1 MTDIIALLQCL
12 DQTVDRT
19 TLRQLGR
26 ILPAMLAMTGRVT
39 MLNISRWT
47 EKGGSYRTIQRFF
60 SKSLPWVQMSW
71 LFFETHLYRKDDV
84 YILVGDETVVTKAGK
99 KTFGL
104 DRFFSSIYNR
114 VVPGL
119 SFMAF
124 SVVNVRTGRS
134 HPLAIEQVIKPKQE
148 AKSAAAKPKK
158 RRKKAKQGQKK
169 RGRPKGS
176 KNKDKTQ
183 IEWTDE
189 MSRLARMARALLD
202 RIDRLFPVSYLVLDG
217 HFGNNNTLQMVRQR
231 LGLHLISKLR
241 HDSAL
246 YFQYDGPQKK
256 YGQRRRYGDK
266 IDYQTIPDKYRVST
280 SQEKKIRTDI
290 YQATMLHKTFAQPL
304 NVVIIVKTN
313 LVTQSRA
320 HAILFSSDLTLDYE
334 TIILYYRLRFQIEF
348 NFRDAKQFW
357 GLEDFMNIGETQVN
371 NAANLAFFMVNL
383 SQRLLD
389 DFRQSRPDAG
399 VLDLKAFFRG
409 RRYAQFTLELLPE
422 PPAPIFIDQIVEIVA
437 ALGTIHSTNTVHSVE
452 L

>member
-1 MTDIIALLQCL
+1 MTNIIALLQCL
-12 DQTVDRT
+12 DQTLDRT
-19 TLRQLGR
+19 TLHQLGR

-60 SKSLPWVQMSW
+60 SKSLPWAQMCW
-71 LFFETHLYRKDDV
+71 LFFAAHLHRRDDV

-124 SVVNVRTGRS
+124 SLVNVTTGRS
-134 HPLAIEQVIKPKQE
+134 HPLAIEQVVKPKQE
-148 AKSAAAKPKK
+148 SKSSAPKPKK
-158 RRKKAKQGQKK
+158 RKKKSKKSQGK

-189 MSRLARMARALLD
+189 MSRLDRMVRALLD
-202 RIDRLFPVSYLVLDG
+202 RIGGFFPVTYLLLDG
-217 HFGNNNTLQMVRQR
+217 HFGNNNVLQVVRQQ

-241 HDSAL
+241 NDSAL

-256 YGQRRRYGDK
+256 YGRRRRYGDK
-266 IDYQTIPDKYRVST
+266 INYQAIPDKYLVST
-280 SQEKKIRTDI
+280 SQEKEIRTDV

-304 NVVIIVKTN
+304 NVVFIVKVN
-313 LVTQSRA
+313 LVTGARG
-320 HAILFSSDLTLDYE
+320 HVVLFSSDLTLDYE
-334 TIILYYRLRFQIEF
+334 TLILYYRLRFKIEF

-389 DFRQSRPDAG
+389 DFRQPRPDAG

-409 RRYAQFTLELLPE
+409 RRYAQFTLKLLPL

-437 ALGTIHSTNTVHSVE
+437 ALGSIHSTNTVNSFE
-452 L
+452 P

>member
-1 MTDIIALLQCL
+1 
-12 DQTVDRT
+12 VDHT

-60 SKSLPWVQMSW
+60 STSLPWAQMCW
-71 LFFETHLYRKDDV
+71 LFFVAHLHRTDDV
-84 YILVGDETVVTKAGK
+84 YILAGDETVVTKAGK

-124 SVVNVRTGRS
+124 SLVNVTTGRS
-134 HPLAIEQVIKPKQE
+134 HPLAIEQVVKPKQE
-148 AKSAAAKPKK
+148 SKASVSKPKK
-158 RRKKAKQGQKK
+158 RRKKPKQGQGK

-189 MSRLARMARALLD
+189 MSRLVRMARALLN
-202 RIDRLFPVSYLVLDG
+202 RIDGLFPVRHLVLDG
-217 HFGNNNTLQMVRQR
+217 HFGNNNTLQTVGQC

-256 YGQRRRYGDK
+256 YGPRRRYGDK
-266 IDYQTIPDKYRVST
+266 IDYQAIPDDYLVSST
-280 SQEKKIRTDI
+280 QEKDVRTEI
-290 YQATMLHKTFAQPL
+290 YQATMLHKSFAQPL
-304 NVVIIVKTN
+304 NVVIIVKVN
-313 LVTQSRA
+313 LVTKARA
-320 HAILFSSDLTLDYE
+320 HAVLFSSDLALDYE
-334 TIILYYRLRFQIEF
+334 TLIRYYRLRFQIEF

-389 DFRQSRPDAG
+389 DFRQSRPDPG
-399 VLDLKAFFRG
+399 LLDLKAFFRG
-409 RRYAQFTLELLPE
+409 RRYAQFTLELLPL
-422 PPAPIFIDQIVEIVA
+422 PPASIFIDQIVQTVA
-437 ALGTIHSTNTVHSVE
+437 ALGSIHSTTTVTSFE
-452 L
+452 P